1 MKPSVAYSFAKLKL
15 FWLKYP
21 LQGVSLRLT
30 FFGKFQ
36 LKWFSNF

>member
-36 LKWFSNF
+36 LKWSSDF